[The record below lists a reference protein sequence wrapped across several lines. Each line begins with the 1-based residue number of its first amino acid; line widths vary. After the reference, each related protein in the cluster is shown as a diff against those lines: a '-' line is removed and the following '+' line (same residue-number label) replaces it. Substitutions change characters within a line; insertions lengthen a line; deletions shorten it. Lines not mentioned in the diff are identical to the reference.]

1 MEKTYYCPICGCS
14 VKKKRDGSFF
24 CAGGGHVFDSEEELN
39 PRAKAQKSAAAA
51 PAAAPAA
58 PAASTAPASTGMGA
72 EEIYAQNCNGVVEV
86 LTEISCASGFII
98 SKKGLVL
105 TNAHAVLND
114 NNQVCSR
121 VAVKYGSKVIPA
133 HVIALGDTD
142 NNNPNNVDLALLV
155 MESVPAD
162 AVALKLGSSSKMK
175 IGQHVYYIGNSK
187 GEGLCMT
194 AGIISDVNRQRGRRY
209 FLMTDAATNPGNSGG
224 PLFNDNGAVIGVHV
238 SARTEAVGMKYSI
251 PMDTARLFLNT
262 VEDKLQVPHNTLA
275 DKIAGVKASGVAT
288 ESLTAGLTLT
298 LVLSG
303 ISLLVKNIEFIKE
316 IVDSIRGV

>member
-14 VKKKRDGSFF
+14 VKKQRDGSFF
-24 CAGGGHVFDSEEELN
+24 CSGGGHVFDSEEELKL
-39 PRAKAQKSAAAA
+39 RSKAQKDS
-51 PAAAPAA
+51 PAA
-58 PAASTAPASTGMGA
+58 PAVMTSVPTSTGINA
-72 EEIYAQNCNGVVEV
+72 EDVYEQNCHGVVEV
-86 LTEISCASGFII
+86 FTESSRASGFII

-114 NNQVCSR
+114 NNTVRSR
-121 VAVKYGSKVIPA
+121 VAVKCGSKLIPA

-142 NNNPNNVDLALLV
+142 DNNPNNVDLALLV
-155 MESVPAD
+155 MDSVPAD
-162 AVALKLGSSSKMK
+162 AVALKFGSSSKAK

-194 AGIISDVNRQRGRRY
+194 AGIISDVNRQCGRRY

-224 PLFNDNGAVIGVHV
+224 PLFNDKGEVVGVHV
-238 SARTEAVGMKYSI
+238 AARAEADGMKYSI
-251 PMDTARLFLNT
+251 PIDTARVFLNV
-262 VEDKLQVPHNTLA
+262 VEDKLQIPHDTLA
-275 DKIAGVKASGVAT
+275 DKIACDCRVST
-288 ESLTAGLTLT
+288 ESLSAGVALT

-316 IVDSIRGV
+316 IIDTIRGR